1 MKYKNMPLFFVR
13 RKKTRFRE
21 YTPPLFERRDDM
33 IKPIPRP
40 HAFRSNKYLDF
51 IRSKR
56 CIICGNP
63 ETVAHHESLGRN
75 AMGSKPPD
83 HHAVPLCVNCH
94 NSRHNVGARIFWTG
108 YDVKMIVI
116 DLIGEYLTKG
126 DKR

>member
-1 MKYKNMPLFFVR
+1 MYAE
-13 RKKTRFRE
+13 KKHVLGNI
-21 YTPPLFERRDDM
+21 PPLLERRDRM
-33 IKPIPRP
+33 IRPILKP
-40 HAFRSNKYLDF
+40 HTHRSNKYLDF

-83 HHAVPLCVNCH
+83 HHAVPLCTICQNK
-94 NSRHNVGARIFWTG
+94 RHNHGARIFWTG

-116 DLIGEYLTKG
+116 DLIGEYLGREK
-126 DKR
+126 